1 LRRFLGA
8 AEALT
13 QLYLDLV
20 EPVMGYPRHRESIAS
35 LLGPPTCS
43 EECLLI
49 GELESR
55 IRDRVVCV
63 AGPAGSPGFEGC
75 DVIGAPEGGLLA
87 LIEAGLKPLYVVGDL
102 DVDLRILD
110 LMIEA
115 AEILLIHVHGDN
127 MERVSTYSR
136 RLRGSK
142 VIYTSQVQTSSC
154 VLPIGGF
161 TDGDRALI
169 VAMLAGAR
177 EVRALGYN
185 FDNPVFKHKSITLEG
200 EVKRTKLKLAAEITY
215 RASAILGYTPR
226 ETPRG
231 DLIFLRA
238 SSTTLP

>member
-1 LRRFLGA
+1 LRRFLEA
-8 AEALT
+8 AETLT

-20 EPVMGYPRHRESIAS
+20 ELVMGYPRHRESIAS

-49 GELESR
+49 GELESK

-63 AGPAGSPGFEGC
+63 AGPAEGSDFEDC
-75 DVIGAPEGGLLA
+75 DVIGASEGGFLA
-87 LIEAGLKPLYVVGDL
+87 LVEAGLRPLYVVGDL
-102 DVDLRILD
+102 DADLRILD

-115 AEILLIHVHGDN
+115 AEILLIHIHGDN
-127 MERVSTYSR
+127 VERVSAYSR

-142 VIYTSQVQTSSC
+142 VIYTSQVQTSNC

-177 EVRALGYN
+177 EVRAIGYN
-185 FDNPVFKHKSITLEG
+185 FDNPVFKHKSTTLEG
-200 EVKRTKLKLAAEITY
+200 EIKRVKLKLAAKIAY
-215 RASAILGYTPR
+215 RASAMLGYTPR
-226 ETPRG
+226 ETSKG
-231 DLIFLRA
+231 KLIFVRTNN
-238 SSTTLP
+238 TTP